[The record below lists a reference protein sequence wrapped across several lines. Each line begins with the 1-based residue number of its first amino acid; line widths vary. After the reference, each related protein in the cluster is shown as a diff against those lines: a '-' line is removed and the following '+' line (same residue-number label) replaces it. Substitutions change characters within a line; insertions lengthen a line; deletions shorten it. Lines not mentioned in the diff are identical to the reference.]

1 MDLDSS
7 GWKFSPSW
15 SKNAGPMK
23 NVLTTL
29 VCVALTWTARADLK
43 TQTVE
48 YKDGATVLEGY
59 LAYDTAFTGKRPA
72 VLVVH
77 QWKGLTEYER
87 KRCEMLAKQGY
98 VAFAVDIYGKG
109 IRPTTVQDAGA
120 QAGKYKSDRALLR
133 QRVNAGLNSLKQQ
146 DKVDAGRIAAIGYC
160 FGGTTVIELARSG
173 AKIAGVVSFH
183 GGLDSPTPADGK
195 NINCRVLALHGA
207 DDPFVPDKDLTAFE
221 GEMRDG
227 GVDWQLIKYGG
238 AVHSFT
244 DWDAQGDLPG
254 AKYNERADKR
264 SWEDMLQFL
273 NENFK

>member
-1 MDLDSS
+1 
-7 GWKFSPSW
+7 
-15 SKNAGPMK
+15 MK
-23 NVLTTL
+23 NVLITL
-29 VCVALTWTARADLK
+29 VFVALTWTARADLK

-48 YKDGATVLEGY
+48 YKDGATALEGF
-59 LAYDTAFTGKRPA
+59 LAYDTSFTGKRPA

-120 QAGKYKSDRALLR
+120 QAGKYKNDRALLR

-146 DKVDAGRIAAIGYC
+146 DKVDTGRIAAIGYC

-195 NINCRVLALHGA
+195 NIKCRVLALHGA

-244 DWDAQGDLPG
+244 DWDARGDLPG